1 MLKMKKNIVLFSF
14 VLLLTFLFG
23 CTNFINDKNSGNN
36 INTNDSNTNN
46 SNNQDSTP
54 QLLKIEDYYPIKENI
69 KYVYDGKG
77 NEYASYSVYIDYT
90 SEDKVQQRVDNGGT
104 IMAKI
109 VELKNGKITR
119 LLSRG
124 EAYYRENLLETK
136 GNEEEV
142 LLMEP
147 LIKGTTWKLQDSR
160 IRTITGT
167 SVDITTPAGNYK
179 AIEVVT
185 EGSNDKTID
194 YYAKNVGLV
203 KSVFISGETE
213 ITSSLSKIEENVSLI
228 QKISFFYP
236 NVNDDKIYYKDK
248 DISFKTNDITR
259 QVLESAYKEPIGNNL
274 GKVFSTNTKINSL
287 YLNKDNMVYIDLN
300 KDFVTEMNAGSGY
313 ESMILQSI
321 ANTFGKYYNSE
332 KVILTIDNN
341 PYESGHIVMK
351 KGEYIKVKYDDAVEI
366 K

>member
-1 MLKMKKNIVLFSF
+1 MLKMKKNIVLFGF

-23 CTNFINDKNSGNN
+23 CTSFINHKNSGNN
-36 INTNDSNTNN
+36 SNTNN
-46 SNNQDSTP
+46 SITQDPTP

-167 SVDITTPAGNYK
+167 SVDITTPSGNYK